1 MSPKTL
7 LLVGILLCNSS
18 VLAGPWHDAETM
30 VCAFS
35 RKLWSQAQRRMQM
48 PLTALQFSC
57 GVFDNFYGIHG
68 NKKGIEVSVCVGPKD
83 RNPYKSVKI
92 LYLRNYKCANKFVF
106 LNVMEHW
113 EKVLPPG
120 NCSAGVHKQIVFTTV
135 RDTLT
140 RFDSGFTEIIFRY
153 GESGVFLNSS
163 LPIKSTTSDLTPSS
177 SLAKEFVKALLR
189 GHPNWYPRASSTLI
203 GNHHYGALAHLY
215 SFLQP
220 VNQFVESKKYGGQKL
235 DIVGNTE
242 DMDSLLSKLNQEL
255 QSKSPTLGFSLPK
268 WRKDING
275 THHNQTNAF
284 SGNLWRAS
292 MHALLLSDKNIASAV
307 ICALYLPDIVCF
319 NQTFP
324 KETIAPCAAW
334 WNEKNLS
341 AWGDVINDARTAFC
355 PNGVTAEPRKKCL
368 GTPTQR
374 CLWGGEIIPRYNY
387 TYKTHG

>member
-1 MSPKTL
+1 MNTKIFLFVSVLLWTSP
-7 LLVGILLCNSS
+7 

-30 VCAFS
+30 FCAFS
-35 RKLWSQAQRRMQM
+35 RKMWSHAQTRLQI
-48 PLTALQFSC
+48 PQTALNFSC
-57 GVFDNFYGIHG
+57 GVFDNFYGVHG
-68 NKKGIEVSVCVGPKD
+68 NKKGGEVSLCVGPKD
-83 RNPYKSVKI
+83 GNPSKSVKI
-92 LYLRNYKCANKFVF
+92 IYLRNYKCANKFVY
-106 LNVMEHW
+106 LNMKDYW
-113 EKVLPPG
+113 EKELPPG
-120 NCSAGVHKQIVFTTV
+120 NCSVGLHKQVVFTTV
-135 RDTLT
+135 RDPLA
-140 RFDSGFTEIIFRY
+140 RFDSGFTEISFRY
-153 GESGVFLNSS
+153 GESGVYLNSS
-163 LPIKSTTSDLTPSS
+163 LRNKTTTTDLKPSTSV
-177 SLAKEFVKALLR
+177 AREFVKALLR
-189 GHPNWYPRASSTLI
+189 GHPDWFTGPTLRKTKQ
-203 GNHHYGALAHLY
+203 HHYGALAHLY

-220 VNQFVESKKYGGQKL
+220 VNQFIESKKYGGGKL
-235 DIVGNTE
+235 DVFGDTD